1 MALKSSFLTKISN
14 NVIIGTF
21 LALFL
26 IILDICKLKKEIF
39 MKKNSLSIMA
49 SILLL
54 GGTFSTIQAADLT
67 ASNPTAQVIFH
78 DTDAG
83 GTDAWAIQGN
93 DNALL
98 IRDSQSSVNPLYIF
112 KSVKND
118 NSINI
123 DATGTVNLAKKG
135 VAISQSDTTV
145 GVENAPTVK
154 ISNPNQVTFGG
165 GSGSLDWLLNKDLNI
180 TDDYKN
186 KTFNIAYDFSA
197 IGTTTKIPF
206 TIVGNAN
213 DNSVFMNENG
223 IGILN
228 GNPQASMDVNGDIK
242 ATFKGAGVENVYR
255 LLTLSA
261 NDTDGTGPSEASF
274 VLRNDKANQEWLFRT
289 IDNGTAFTATLGGTG
304 GPEFK
309 VVSDQGDYT
318 KTKLYIGG
326 QLVFANGKI
335 QAGVLP

>member
-1 MALKSSFLTKISN
+1 MR
-14 NVIIGTF
+14 
-21 LALFL
+21 
-26 IILDICKLKKEIF
+26 
-39 MKKNSLSIMA
+39 KNRLSTLA
-49 SILLL
+49 SILILSGSL
-54 GGTFSTIQAADLT
+54 GTLASAADLT
-67 ASNPTAQVIFH
+67 ASSETPTVIFY
-78 DTDAG
+78 DTGTSAG
-83 GTDAWAIQGN
+83 AGSTPWTMVGN
-93 DNALL
+93 DNAISITDKNAKNVLQFEVPT
-98 IRDSQSSVNPLYIF
+98 STAN
-112 KSVKND
+112 ND
-118 NSINI
+118 NSINVNS
-123 DATGTVNLAKKG
+123 TGTVSFVNKK
-135 VAISQSDTTV
+135 VSITKADTTAAV
-145 GVENAPTVK
+145 KNAPTVT
-154 ISNPNQVTFGG
+154 ISNPNNVTLGD
-165 GSGSLDWLLNKDLNI
+165 SGSLDWFLNKDLDIN
-180 TDDYKN
+180 DDYKN
-186 KTFNIAYDFSA
+186 KTFNIAYDFNSVGV
-197 IGTTTKIPF
+197 ISKIPF

-228 GNPQASMDVNGDIK
+228 GNPQAAMDVKGDIK
-242 ATFKGAGVENVYR
+242 ASFNGAGIESVYN

-274 VLRNDKANQEWLFRT
+274 VLRNVKANKEWLFRT